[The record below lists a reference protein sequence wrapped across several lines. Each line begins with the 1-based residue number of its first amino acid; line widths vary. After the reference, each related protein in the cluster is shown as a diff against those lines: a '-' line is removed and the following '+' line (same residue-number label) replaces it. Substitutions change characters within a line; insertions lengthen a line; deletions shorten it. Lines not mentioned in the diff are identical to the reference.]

1 MTYCIRFSQEL
12 ETATNEHVRLAQKIW
27 KNAKADSSIPVR
39 VAAGNYAGYGKYV
52 ARCHSTG
59 VIEFP
64 VGNSFSVLQLVG
76 NEITFR
82 GDQNEYLGTLL
93 HEIGHHIVNTASA
106 APWEGFRDGGASTHL
121 KKEWLWICHTGWS
134 HFHDDVPTVAAMIA
148 ALKSGG
154 TKQREAMV
162 SALTT
167 FNPYT
172 APPALKIKF
181 ATCGHCNAP
190 LKGKRR
196 GAKYCGTSCRVMAA
210 RSRKPTTK

>member
-1 MTYCIRFSQEL
+1 M
-12 ETATNEHVRLAQKIW
+12 AQKIW
-27 KNAKADSSIPVR
+27 KTAKAEPSIPVR

-93 HEIGHHIVNTASA
+93 HEIGHHIVNTAA
-106 APWEGFRDGGASTHL
+106 TTPWAGFRDGGASTHL

-134 HFHDDVPTVAAMIA
+134 YFHDDVPSIAAMVA
-148 ALKSGG
+148 VLKSGDR
-154 TKQREAMV
+154 KKRDLMV
-162 SALTT
+162 DALTH

-172 APPALKIKF
+172 APPVFKLRQAK
-181 ATCGHCNAP
+181 CEHCDEP
-190 LKGKRR
+190 LDGKRR
-196 GAKYCGTSCRVMAA
+196 GARYCGTSCRVMAA
-210 RSRKPTTK
+210 RKRKAG

>member
-12 ETATNEHVRLAQKIW
+12 EKATNDHVRLAKRIW
-27 KNAKADSSIPVR
+27 KKAVADSAVPVR

-64 VGNSFSVLQLVG
+64 IGNKFSVLQLVG

-93 HEIGHHIVNTASA
+93 HEIGHHIVNTAA
-106 APWEGFRDGGASTHL
+106 AKPWEAIRDGGSSTHF
-121 KKEWLWICHTGWS
+121 KKEWLWICHSGWS
-134 HFHDDVPTVAAMIA
+134 YFHDEVPTTAAMVA
-148 ALKSGG
+148 VLKSGEP
-154 TKQREAMV
+154 KQRRAMV
-162 SALTT
+162 NALTA

-172 APPALKIKF
+172 APPVFEVQQAKCEHCDASLK
-181 ATCGHCNAP
+181 N
-190 LKGKRR
+190 KRR
-196 GAKYCGTSCRVMAA
+196 GARYCGTSCRVMA
-210 RSRKPTTK
+210 SRKRKAIS